1 MQPNRKKPETE
12 IEGTTVQPIVNPT
25 PKKNTFPWK
34 IIFILAIGAPA
45 TVIGILAIAYMFLLL
60 IFGGMD
66 CGGTVPDQRPSAAKP
81 VAPKPIAPKPV
92 TPK

>member
-1 MQPNRKKPETE
+1 MLPNRKNPETE
-12 IEGTTVQPIVNPT
+12 IEGTIVQPIAHPT

-34 IIFILAIGAPA
+34 IVFILAIGAPA

-66 CGGTVPDQRPSAAKP
+66 CGGTVPDQRPPAAKP
-81 VAPKPIAPKPV
+81 VAPKPVAPK
-92 TPK
+92 